1 MQAPNGTR
9 EGDDPACW
17 AAIHGVE
24 GVGPALFRR
33 LLHRFGTAAGV
44 LAQTSE
50 EAFAPVRGITREVTA
65 GLLRARQSLD
75 IVRREVETLQSR
87 GVRILRLGA
96 PDYPAALLDLPNPPP
111 LLYVVGTI
119 DDRRAPIV
127 SMVGTTKPSDK
138 GRRIAEIFAR
148 RFAEA
153 ETTVVSGFAHGI
165 DAAAHRGAFGA
176 GGRSILCVPYGIRRF
191 KPRMDMPPLQEI
203 AERGALVSECPPDR
217 EWSSQAAVAR
227 DRIIAALGRAL
238 FVVETRRRGGTM
250 HTVKAASQLGRP
262 LFALKY
268 RQPPE
273 SAAGNSVVIARGATA
288 IRTFG
293 DIAAILERIGGEISA

>member
-1 MQAPNGTR
+1 MHPPNGER
-9 EGDDPACW
+9 EGGGLACW
-17 AAIHGVE
+17 AAIHRVE
-24 GVGPALFRR
+24 GIGPTLFRR
-33 LLHRFGTAAGV
+33 LLDRFGTASEV
-44 LAQTSE
+44 LAQTSG
-50 EAFAPVRGITREVTA
+50 EAFAPIRGMTRDVAA

-75 IVRREVETLQSR
+75 NVRREVETLQSR
-87 GVRILRLGA
+87 GVRVLRMGA

-111 LLYVVGTI
+111 LLYVVGAI
-119 DDRRAPIV
+119 DAPDAPAV

-148 RFAEA
+148 RFADA
-153 ETTVVSGFAHGI
+153 GTTVVSGFAHGI
-165 DAAAHRGAFGA
+165 DAAAHRGAFGG

-191 KPRMDMPPLQEI
+191 KARMDMSPFREI

-227 DRIIAALGRAL
+227 NRIIAALGRAL

-250 HTVKAASQLGRP
+250 HTVKAAREIRRP
-262 LFALKY
+262 VFALKY
-268 RQPPE
+268 RQAPP
-273 SAAGNSVVIARGATA
+273 SAAGNSLVIARGATA

-293 DIAAILERIGGEISA
+293 DIAAMLEAIARDPSV

>member
-1 MQAPNGTR
+1 MQPRNGER
-9 EGDDPACW
+9 EGGDLACW
-17 AAIHGVE
+17 AAIHRVE
-24 GVGPALFRR
+24 GIGPTLFRR
-33 LLHRFGTAAGV
+33 LLDRFGTAAEV

-50 EAFAPVRGITREVTA
+50 EAFAPIRGITRDVTA

-75 IVRREVETLQSR
+75 AVRREVETLQSR
-87 GVRILRLGA
+87 GVRLLRLGT
-96 PDYPAALLDLPNPPP
+96 PDYPAALLDLLNPPP
-111 LLYVVGTI
+111 LLYVVGAI
-119 DDRRAPIV
+119 GDRSAATV

-165 DAAAHRGAFGA
+165 DAAAHRGAFG
-176 GGRSILCVPYGIRRF
+176 GGGHSILCVPYGIRRF
-191 KPRMDMPPLQEI
+191 RPRMDMPPLREI

-227 DRIIAALGRAL
+227 NRIIAALGRAL

-250 HTVKAASQLGRP
+250 HTVKAARQLGRSI
-262 LFALKY
+262 FALKY
-268 RQPPE
+268 GHPPP
-273 SAAGNSVVIARGATA
+273 SAAGNSLVLGRGARA

-293 DIAAILERIGGEISA
+293 DISVILDQTNRKAAT